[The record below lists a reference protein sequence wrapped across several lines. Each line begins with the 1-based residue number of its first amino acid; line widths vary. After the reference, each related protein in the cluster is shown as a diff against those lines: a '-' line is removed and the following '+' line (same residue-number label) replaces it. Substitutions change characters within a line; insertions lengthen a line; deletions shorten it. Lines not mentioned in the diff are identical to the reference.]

1 MATNTKEELA
11 DPYDGFVYAD
21 ALSMVTGAVEQA
33 ENFSQSYVDKVERRY
48 RSYRGISEKQQT
60 EVDAWRSNLT
70 TPYILQ
76 TVEGMLATMLDPNP
90 MWAVTPRPQPF
101 EPLEVIVARLGAGKV
116 AGKALQ
122 WAMDNDDFPLK
133 QRPFMQQDLIAG
145 KTIAKTGWK
154 TRKTRR
160 MVLTP
165 VEAQIMDEYGGV
177 VESFPST
184 QEDEQE
190 VTTFDGPTMIVRD
203 VRDWFRPESATNVD
217 DAAWII
223 DRSWETYDDLMAKQ
237 RAGLYKNV
245 EELSQSR
252 NLSAMTQY
260 SDREQM
266 LRNQDRTSGLIEVLE
281 YWTDERVVTVGARK
295 VVLQD
300 IPNPYNHGR
309 KPFVVCS
316 AMPDAFQMDGISTV
330 EALAQLQ
337 SMLWTIQNQGIDALR
352 MNGNPITLIR
362 SDVDD
367 PDAFEPFP
375 GAQWFVEDPGQ
386 VTQLPLD
393 PSVGNITMERE
404 QMIKGDLQNIMGG
417 LPMAGGVSGGSID
430 QTTATGMSII
440 TSIAQKIIQARK
452 QHYTWA
458 YEQIGEHFLQ
468 LMGQMMRQDR
478 AISVMGAGG
487 QRQLLVVSPL
497 DLQGDF
503 DVKISVMDDSLLR
516 QEKRAEEQAKLQTAA
531 NVSQI
536 VPLNMKAFVEDFLES
551 YGVQDTERYFA
562 PTPGTAGAQGAPPQ
576 APPQGGGAGS
586 APAADA
592 GQSGPP
598 VPGNM
603 AGMTAPPG
611 GGLTM
616 TPDNFAKAQMSG
628 MGRIN

>member
-1 MATNTKEELA
+1 M
-11 DPYDGFVYAD
+11 DPYDGFTYPD
-21 ALSMVTGAVEQA
+21 ALSMVTGAIDSAEQ
-33 ENFSQSYVDKVERRY
+33 FSQSYNDKIERRY
-48 RSYRGISEKQQT
+48 RSYRGIAEKQRA

-90 MWAVTPRPQPF
+90 AWKVTPRPQPF
-101 EPLEVIVARLGAGKV
+101 ESLEVILARMGGGKV
-116 AGKALQ
+116 ASNALQ

-154 TRKTRR
+154 TRKTKR

-165 VEAQIMDEYGGV
+165 VEAQIIDEYGTV
-177 VESFPST
+177 IDSFPST
-184 QEDEQE
+184 SEEEQD
-190 VTTFDGPTMIVRD
+190 VTTFDGPCMIVRD
-203 VRDWFRPESATNVD
+203 VRDWFRPESATTVD

-237 RAGLYKNV
+237 RAGLYKGV
-245 EELSQSR
+245 EQLKESR
-252 NLSAMTQY
+252 DIATQTEY
-260 SDREQM
+260 TEREYM
-266 LRNQDRTSGLIEVLE
+266 LRNQNRRKGLIEVLE
-281 YWTDERVVTVGARK
+281 YWTDERVVTIGNRM

-337 SMLWTIQNQGIDALR
+337 SMLWTIQNQGLDALR

-393 PSVGNITMERE
+393 PNVGNITIQRE
-404 QMIKGDLQNIMGG
+404 QLIKGDLQNIMGG

-430 QTTATGMSII
+430 QETATGMSII

-468 LMGQMMRQDR
+468 LMGQMMRKDR
-478 AISVMGAGG
+478 AISVMGKGG
-487 QRQLLVVSPL
+487 ERQLLVISPL

-503 DVKISVMDDSLLR
+503 DVKISVMDDSLMR
-516 QEKRAEEQAKLQTAA
+516 QERRAEEQAKLQTAA

-536 VPLNMKAFVEDFLES
+536 IPLNMKAFMEDFLES
-551 YGVQDTERYFA
+551 YGVTATEKYFA
-562 PTPGTAGAQGAPPQ
+562 ATPGTAGAQGAPPAQ
-576 APPQGGGAGS
+576 PPQGGAAT
-586 APAADA
+586 APAPGAPA
-592 GQSGPP
+592 PTSG
-598 VPGNM
+598 VPGNP

-611 GGLTM
+611 GGLSM
-616 TPDNFAKAQMSG
+616 SPDNFVKSQMAQTG
-628 MGRIN
+628 LQQ

>member
-1 MATNTKEELA
+1 MATSSKEELT
-11 DPYDGFVYAD
+11 DPYDGHEYAD
-21 ALSMVTGAVEQA
+21 ALSMVTGAVESA

-48 RSYRGISEKQQT
+48 RAYRGIAEKQRA
-60 EVDAWRSNLT
+60 EIDAWRSNLT

-90 MWAVTPRPQPF
+90 MWTVTPRPQPF
-101 EPLEVIVARLGAGKV
+101 EPIEVILARLGGGKV
-116 AGKALQ
+116 ASKALQ

-145 KTIAKTGWK
+145 KTIFKTGWK
-154 TRKTRR
+154 TKKTRR

-165 VEAQIMDEYGGV
+165 VEAQVLDDFGTVI
-177 VESFPST
+177 ESFPST
-184 QEDEQE
+184 SEEEQE
-190 VTTFDGPTMIVRD
+190 VTTFDGPTAIVRD
-203 VRDWFRPESATNVD
+203 VRDFFRPESATNVD

-237 RAGLYKNV
+237 RDGLYRNV

-252 NLSAMTQY
+252 NIGAMTGY
-260 SDREQM
+260 TDREQM
-266 LRNQDRTSGLIEVLE
+266 LRNQDRTKGLIEVLE

-330 EALAQLQ
+330 EALGQLQ
-337 SMLWTIQNQGIDALR
+337 TMLWTIQNQGLDALR

-367 PDAFEPFP
+367 PDAFEPYP

-393 PSVGNITMERE
+393 PNVGNITIQRE
-404 QMIKGDLQNIMGG
+404 QLIKGDLQNIMGG

-430 QTTATGMSII
+430 QETATGMSII

-458 YEQIGEHFLQ
+458 YEQVGEHFLQ
-468 LMGQMMRQDR
+468 LMGQMMRKDR
-478 AISVMGAGG
+478 AISVMGEGG
-487 QRQLLVVSPL
+487 QRQLLVISPL

-516 QEKRAEEQAKLQTAA
+516 QEKRQEEQAKLQTAA

-536 VPLNMKAFVEDFLES
+536 IPLNMRAFVEDFLES
-551 YGVQDTERYFA
+551 YGVQDTARYFA
-562 PTPGTAGAQGAPPQ
+562 PAQGTAAAQGQPAPPTE
-576 APPQGGGAGS
+576 GGGAGS
-586 APAADA
+586 APTA
-592 GQSGPP
+592 GAPQGGSP
-598 VPGNM
+598 VPGNP

-611 GGLTM
+611 GGLSM
-616 TPDNFAKAQMSG
+616 TPDNFAKSQMAQV
-628 MGRIN
+628 GRTQ